1 MAVTVVERFKQESIY
16 RLSEKVV
23 VTERCRCGAVAL
35 SGVSDCIFNL
45 MLSKVKL
52 LKSKFELVSRRF
64 LSDCLPT
71 CPGHPAISPS
81 RLVTNKRLYAL
92 LSGKPYDSTDTSRS
106 ASLITKVSSH
116 GNIYHSSRFV
126 IVMNLVAGDK
136 WSEPAILISRPTFFK
151 RWIALSIG

>member
-1 MAVTVVERFKQESIY
+1 MSFHCISKLILRKVE
-16 RLSEKVV
+16 
-23 VTERCRCGAVAL
+23 
-35 SGVSDCIFNL
+35 
-45 MLSKVKL
+45 L

-116 GNIYHSSRFV
+116 GNIYHSARFV

>member
-1 MAVTVVERFKQESIY
+1 MSFHCISKLILRKVE
-16 RLSEKVV
+16 
-23 VTERCRCGAVAL
+23 
-35 SGVSDCIFNL
+35 
-45 MLSKVKL
+45 L